1 MRGMNMKK
9 LILLTLML
17 LTGIGVQAKTIKVLA
32 IGNSFSEDAV
42 ENYLYELAAAQ
53 GDSLVIG
60 NAFIGGCSIDRHL
73 DNLKTGKADY
83 AYRKI
88 VGGKKTDTMNSRLD
102 SIIVNE
108 PWDIITLQQSS
119 PLSGKPAS
127 YQNLGELKQMV
138 LKLATNPK
146 VEIVWHLTWAYPQKT
161 RSSVIRSF
169 DNNQQTMYK
178 AIVNTALEVLPTV
191 GIERFIPTGITIQ
204 LAREELGDCLNRDD
218 IHLSL
223 SLGRFAAACTWCEFL
238 TGKSVLYNTYWPNDV
253 SNYDVRM
260 IHKAA
265 HEAIK
270 LIDDFPY

>member
-1 MRGMNMKK
+1 MKGMNMRK
-9 LILLTLML
+9 LTLLTLML

-88 VGGKKTDTMNSRLD
+88 VGGKKTDTKDSRLD

-108 PWDIITLQQSS
+108 PWDIITLQQAS

-127 YQNLGELKQMV
+127 YENLGELKQMV

-238 TGKSVLYNTYWPNDV
+238 TGKSIIYNTYWPNDV